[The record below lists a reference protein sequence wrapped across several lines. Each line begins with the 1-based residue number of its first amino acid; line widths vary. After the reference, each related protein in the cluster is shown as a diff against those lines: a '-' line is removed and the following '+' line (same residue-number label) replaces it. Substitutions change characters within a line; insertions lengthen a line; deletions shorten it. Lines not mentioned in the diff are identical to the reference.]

1 MKRRLEDGK
10 SRTLRRIEKR
20 MNHDSKILTDRKNN
34 SNGSMKTLIKIV
46 FNEILLQKYDFL
58 IEVHSL
64 GTSLIKI

>member
-20 MNHDSKILTDRKNN
+20 MNHDSKILRDRKNN